1 MIDFLL
7 ASAIATAAPR
17 TSSPV
22 RFTPPANSAPASSPS
37 STSAPTLPAVPIVYP
52 NRNPPLLPSPTNQP
66 SNKSWSDKV
75 WERYQD
81 RQRNLP
87 SN

>member
-7 ASAIATAAPR
+7 TSFIATNAPR
-17 TSSPV
+17 ISSPPSASPVNLPV
-22 RFTPPANSAPASSPS
+22 RPVSSPAPALPS
-37 STSAPTLPAVPIVYP
+37 VPIVYP
-52 NRNPPLLPSPTNQP
+52 NRNNQPSSPTVQP

-75 WERYQD
+75 WEKYQD

>member
-22 RFTPPANSAPASSPS
+22 RSTPPANSAPASTPS

-66 SNKSWSDKV
+66 NKSWSDKV

>member
-7 ASAIATAAPR
+7 TSFIATNAPR
-17 TSSPV
+17 ISSP
-22 RFTPPANSAPASSPS
+22 PSSPS
-37 STSAPTLPAVPIVYP
+37 VNRPARPVSSPSPALPSVPIVYP
-52 NRNPPLLPSPTNQP
+52 NRNNQPSSPTSQP

-75 WERYQD
+75 WEKYQD

>member
-7 ASAIATAAPR
+7 ASVIATAAPR

-22 RFTPPANSAPASSPS
+22 YPANPAPVVSP
-37 STSAPTLPAVPIVYP
+37 TSKPATVLPAVPAVYP
-52 NRNPPLLPSPTNQP
+52 SRNSPSTTQP

-81 RQRNLP
+81 RRRNLP